1 MAGIA
6 TNGSQRAMDMF
17 QKIQYIQEHT
27 GGRNVFLATG
37 TPISNTMCEMYVMQL
52 YLQSQKLREKGIE
65 HFDSWAANF
74 GEVTTSLEMSP
85 EGGYRMRSRFN
96 KFCNL
101 PELMNMFRE
110 VADIQLPSMLDLNV
124 PKLKGGK
131 YKIVESVAS
140 DSVDI
145 MMQELVRRA
154 EQIRNGS
161 VDPSEDNMLKITNEA
176 RLLGTDPRL
185 IDPDAEV
192 DEDGKLYQA
201 AENIYQ
207 EYVAS
212 QDFKGTQVV
221 FSDIGTPT
229 GKKGFNVYD
238 FLKGELIKKG
248 IPRDEIAFI
257 HDAKNDKQKEELFAD
272 MRSGRKRILIGST
285 SMMGTGTNIQKR
297 LCAAHHIDCPWKPSD
312 IERAPVKAS

>member
-1 MAGIA
+1 MIENVSPCQLFYGTVSCIHAG
-6 TNGSQRAMDMF
+6 TESLSRLQRW
-17 QKIQYIQEHT
+17 YRLPVPPE
-27 GGRNVFLATG
+27 R
-37 TPISNTMCEMYVMQL
+37 
-52 YLQSQKLREKGIE
+52 LR
-65 HFDSWAANF
+65 
-74 GEVTTSLEMSP
+74 
-85 EGGYRMRSRFN
+85 
-96 KFCNL
+96 
-101 PELMNMFRE
+101 
-110 VADIQLPSMLDLNV
+110 
-124 PKLKGGK
+124 
-131 YKIVESVAS
+131 
-140 DSVDI
+140 
-145 MMQELVRRA
+145 
-154 EQIRNGS
+154 
-161 VDPSEDNMLKITNEA
+161 
-176 RLLGTDPRL
+176 
-185 IDPDAEV
+185 
-192 DEDGKLYQA
+192 KLYQA

>member
-1 MAGIA
+1 
-6 TNGSQRAMDMF
+6 
-17 QKIQYIQEHT
+17 
-27 GGRNVFLATG
+27 
-37 TPISNTMCEMYVMQL
+37 
-52 YLQSQKLREKGIE
+52 
-65 HFDSWAANF
+65 
-74 GEVTTSLEMSP
+74 
-85 EGGYRMRSRFN
+85 
-96 KFCNL
+96 
-101 PELMNMFRE
+101 MFRE

-161 VDPSEDNMLKITNEA
+161 VDPSEDNMLKITTEA